1 MATYSKTFLAFPDGF
16 VQNNG
21 QSIFLQDSLPITGIA
36 TNPQASFNSNAQS
49 GWYRSLPKVC
59 LSGAPATQVA
69 SLIPVAGYDEAYLMP
84 VNASGSTAAID
95 IYGIW
100 GDYQSGGD
108 SVRWLVQLFYSTG
121 IMTSSTAGCPMPS
134 INGTAYRSFTGLGT
148 PTTGMNK
155 VLDDTIGCTTSP
167 LAGSST
173 TPQVYGFPHLGGA
186 DYLAICAGGPASDT
200 ILNCYVRLG

>member
-16 VQNNG
+16 TQPNG
-21 QSIFLQDSLPITGIA
+21 QAIFLQDSLIAGVA
-36 TNPQASFNSNAQS
+36 TNPQASFGSSAQS
-49 GWYRSLPKVC
+49 GWYNSLPKPC
-59 LSGAPATQVA
+59 LSGAAGVQVA
-69 SLIPVAGYDEAYLMP
+69 SLIPVTGYDEAYLMP

-100 GDYQSGGD
+100 GDYQSGGN

-121 IMTSSTAGCPMPS
+121 TMLTSATGMVMPS
-134 INGTAYRSFTGLGT
+134 ISGTAYRTFTGVGT

-155 VLDDTIGCTTSP
+155 VLDDTIGCSTSP

-186 DYLAICAGGPASDT
+186 DYLAICAGGPAADT